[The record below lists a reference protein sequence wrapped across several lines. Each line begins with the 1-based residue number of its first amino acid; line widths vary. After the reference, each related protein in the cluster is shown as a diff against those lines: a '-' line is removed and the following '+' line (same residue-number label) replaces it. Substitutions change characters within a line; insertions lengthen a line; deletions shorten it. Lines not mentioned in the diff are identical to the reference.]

1 MAVSNLNKTE
11 ATKNLI
17 LLLEVGVYLH
27 DIGKLS
33 AHFIESKAKNNS
45 TKDLHGQILFMDYY
59 DRKLPDTLFNFL
71 STPIYKILNLPPI
84 FNSLEL
90 DFSLSQIVCAH
101 HGCSRCFSKDPCTF
115 KDKIEKYKLIALL
128 KTVDHMDASNPLD
141 VGKQGEK
148 NVFIDR
154 FFNKPLKIKID
165 SLDSS
170 RYKIYQKLDK
180 VLFDCTKNDGTLD
193 IQKFRKAVFDA
204 TKVPFT
210 HTLSE
215 TRLYGNDITLF
226 DHSFASSTLFKA
238 YLSCFLNFG
247 VPFPRT
253 FSEVNYAFIKGESVD
268 KHLVEEALA
277 LSNVTFT
284 YEGSDFIPYPN
295 LSKKKIK
302 ETIKDAIGE
311 FEIVKDPYDC
321 FPEYKNYLLSLRV
334 KNVTNIKENYTWDKA
349 IADIKKVIYFAILK
363 EREKLLK
370 KLKSSVKHLKNIS
383 KGIGKNKANG
393 VKFMEKLNEI
403 EHIMMHLESTP
414 KTAEIKTYLKV
425 ENSKEIEPE
434 IEEYF
439 DLVTSPIR
447 PPSPTEMSRM
457 FLKYYRKTH
466 SYKKVL
472 LHFIILRPLTLGRL
486 IAFGRELTWAKKTQP
501 TPK

>member
-1 MAVSNLNKTE
+1 MAVFNLKRTE
-11 ATKNLI
+11 DTKNLI

-33 AHFIESKAKNNS
+33 MYFIASKAKNNS
-45 TKDLHGQILFMDYY
+45 TKDLHGQILFMDDY

-84 FNSLEL
+84 FNGLEL

-101 HGCSRCFSKDPCTF
+101 HGCSRCFLKNPCPL

-154 FFNKPLKIKID
+154 FFNKPLKIRVD

-170 RYKIYQKLDK
+170 RYQVYQKLDRA
-180 VLFDCTKNDGTLD
+180 LFDWMKSDGTLD
-193 IQKFRKAVFDA
+193 SQKFRKAVFEV

-210 HTLSE
+210 HALSE

-226 DHSFASSTLFKA
+226 DHSFATATLFKA

-247 VPFPRT
+247 IPFPRT
-253 FSEVNYAFIKGESVD
+253 FSEVNYAFIKGENVD
-268 KHLVEEALA
+268 KHLIEEGLA

-284 YEGSDFIPYPN
+284 YKGSDFIPYPN
-295 LSKKKIK
+295 LGKKKIK
-302 ETIKDAIGE
+302 ETIKDAIGT

-334 KNVTNIKENYTWDKA
+334 KNVTDIKENYTWDRA
-349 IADIKKVIYFAILK
+349 IADVKKVIYFAILK

-370 KLKSSVKHLKNIS
+370 KLKSSVKHLVNIS
-383 KGIGKNKANG
+383 KGIGKNRANG

-403 EHIMMHLESTP
+403 EHIMAHLESKP
-414 KTAEIKTYLKV
+414 KTAEIKTYLNV
-425 ENSKEIEPE
+425 ENSKEIEPD

-439 DLVTSPIR
+439 DLITSPIR
-447 PPSPTEMSRM
+447 PPSPTNMSRM

-472 LHFIILRPLTLGRL
+472 LHFVILRPLTLGRL
-486 IAFGRELTWAKKTQP
+486 IAFGRAVNAGKEDSAHA
-501 TPK
+501 

>member
-1 MAVSNLNKTE
+1 MAVFNLKRTE
-11 ATKNLI
+11 DTKNLI

-33 AHFIESKAKNNS
+33 MYFIASKAKNNS
-45 TKDLHGQILFMDYY
+45 TKDLHGQILFMDDY

-84 FNSLEL
+84 FNGLEL

-101 HGCSRCFSKDPCTF
+101 HGCSRCFLKNPCPL

-141 VGKQGEK
+141 AGKQGEK

-154 FFNKPLKIKID
+154 FFNTPLKIKVD
-165 SLDSS
+165 SLNSS
-170 RYKIYQKLDK
+170 RYQVYQKLDRA
-180 VLFDCTKNDGTLD
+180 LFDCTKSDGTLN

-226 DHSFASSTLFKA
+226 DHSFATATLFKA

-247 VPFPRT
+247 MPFPRT
-253 FSEVNYAFIKGESVD
+253 FSEVNYAFIKGKNVD
-268 KHLVEEALA
+268 KHRIEEALA
-277 LSNVTFT
+277 LSNVAFT
-284 YEGSDFIPYPN
+284 YKGNDFIPYPN
-295 LSKKKIK
+295 LGKKRIK
-302 ETIKDAIGE
+302 EIIKDAIGT

-334 KNVTNIKENYTWDKA
+334 KNVTDIKENYTWDRA
-349 IADIKKVIYFAILK
+349 IADVKKVIYFAILK

-370 KLKSSVKHLKNIS
+370 KLKSSVKHLVNIS
-383 KGIGKNKANG
+383 KGIGKNRANG

-403 EHIMMHLESTP
+403 EHIMAHLESKP
-414 KTAEIKTYLKV
+414 KTAEIKTYLNV
-425 ENSKEIEPE
+425 ENSKEIEPD

-439 DLVTSPIR
+439 DLITSPIR
-447 PPSPTEMSRM
+447 PPSPTNMSRM

-472 LHFIILRPLTLGRL
+472 LHFVILRPLTLGRL
-486 IAFGRELTWAKKTQP
+486 IAFGRAVNAGKEDSAHA
-501 TPK
+501 

>member
-1 MAVSNLNKTE
+1 MAVFNLKRTE
-11 ATKNLI
+11 DTKNLI

-33 AHFIESKAKNNS
+33 MYFIASKAKNNS
-45 TKDLHGQILFMDYY
+45 TKDLHGQILFMDDY

-84 FNSLEL
+84 FNGLEL

-101 HGCSRCFSKDPCTF
+101 HGCSRCFLKNPCPL

-141 VGKQGEK
+141 AGKQGEK
-148 NVFIDR
+148 NVFIET
-154 FFNKPLKIKID
+154 FFNTPLKIRVD
-165 SLDSS
+165 SLNSS
-170 RYKIYQKLDK
+170 RYQVYQKLDRA
-180 VLFDCTKNDGTLD
+180 LFDCTKSDGTLN

-215 TRLYGNDITLF
+215 TRLYGNDIALF
-226 DHSFASSTLFKA
+226 DHSFATATLFKA

-247 VPFPRT
+247 MPFPRT
-253 FSEVNYAFIKGESVD
+253 FSEVNYAFIKRKNVD
-268 KHLVEEALA
+268 KHRIEEALA

-284 YEGSDFIPYPN
+284 YKGNDFIPYPN
-295 LSKKKIK
+295 LGKKKIK
-302 ETIKDAIGE
+302 ETIKDAIGT

-334 KNVTNIKENYTWDKA
+334 KNVTDIKENYTWDRA
-349 IADIKKVIYFAILK
+349 IADVKKVIYFAILK

-370 KLKSSVKHLKNIS
+370 KLKSSVKHLVNIS
-383 KGIGKNKANG
+383 KGIGKNRANG

-403 EHIMMHLESTP
+403 EHIMAHLESKP
-414 KTAEIKTYLKV
+414 KTAEIKTYLNV
-425 ENSKEIEPE
+425 ENSKEIEPD

-439 DLVTSPIR
+439 DLITSPIR
-447 PPSPTEMSRM
+447 PPSPTNMSRM

-466 SYKKVL
+466 SYKRVL
-472 LHFIILRPLTLGRL
+472 LHFVILRPLTLGRL
-486 IAFGRELTWAKKTQP
+486 IAFGRAVNAGKEDSAHA
-501 TPK
+501 